1 MKTFERSRASKAAP
15 CLSAHEMAALV
26 LLSHAPIDV
35 RMETP
40 DVVALQRAGLAD
52 LVESEIGEFRF
63 AITREG
69 DAVLRALGALNDR
82 AE

>member
-1 MKTFERSRASKAAP
+1 
-15 CLSAHEMAALV
+15 
-26 LLSHAPIDV
+26 
-35 RMETP
+35 METP